1 MLPCGEPRP
10 GFLAMACGTYPT
22 DVQPGTKMFV
32 VAPPV
37 ARGALVANE
46 WWRRMAW
53 RRADVIRCNQ
63 VEFVAAIEI
72 EISLLR

>member
-1 MLPCGEPRP
+1 
-10 GFLAMACGTYPT
+10 
-22 DVQPGTKMFV
+22 
-32 VAPPV
+32 
-37 ARGALVANE
+37 VANE